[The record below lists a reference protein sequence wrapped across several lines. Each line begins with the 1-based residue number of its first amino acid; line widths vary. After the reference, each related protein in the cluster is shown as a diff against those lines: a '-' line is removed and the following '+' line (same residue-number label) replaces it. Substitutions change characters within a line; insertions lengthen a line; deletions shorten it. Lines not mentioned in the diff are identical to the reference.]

1 MKHTAC
7 AVLRGLSPVASRVRC
22 RRAYRRR
29 CSPAVVEVPLAG
41 VLLAAI
47 LRLGLRVNLFP
58 SAPRGLYRA
67 VTRNPTRGAWMG
79 ARVNPEAAAL
89 RRAPGN
95 LGPGPYAGVRR
106 DAISRGP

>member
-1 MKHTAC
+1 MRIDWTRSSQGKLKLHFTLDRS
-7 AVLRGLSPVASRVRC
+7 LRRSTRSHEAHRLCGTSWSQPPLRRAFGC

-58 SAPRGLYRA
+58 RAPRGLYRA
-67 VTRNPTRGAWMG
+67 VT
-79 ARVNPEAAAL
+79 
-89 RRAPGN
+89 
-95 LGPGPYAGVRR
+95 
-106 DAISRGP
+106 

>member
-1 MKHTAC
+1 MKDTAC

-29 CSPAVVEVPLAG
+29 YSPAVVEVPLAG

-58 SAPRGLYRA
+58 SAQRGLYRA
-67 VTRNPTRGAWMG
+67 VTGTPHSGSLDGGLRES
-79 ARVNPEAAAL
+79 EAAAL

-95 LGPGPYAGVRR
+95 LGPGPYAGIRR